1 MSYLNLVIWNTTVSI
16 ATRYWLDG
24 LGIKPWWE
32 WDFLYPFRLALWLT
46 QNPIQWLLGH
56 SLV

>member
-32 WDFLYPFRLALWLT
+32 
-46 QNPIQWLLGH
+46 
-56 SLV
+56 